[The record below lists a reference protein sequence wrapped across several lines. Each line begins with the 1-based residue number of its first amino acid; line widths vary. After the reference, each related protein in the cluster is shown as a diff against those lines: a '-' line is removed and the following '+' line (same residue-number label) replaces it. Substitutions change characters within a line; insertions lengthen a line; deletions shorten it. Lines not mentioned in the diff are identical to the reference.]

1 MKEPWTLPGVPWKTE
16 SAFYGW
22 IRGILRKGW
31 SRHPVKLEY
40 IKQNRKRIPNPNV
53 NGRVSEVWGMTCQQ
67 CGNDFVQSQIE
78 IDHLNPASSLRCKE
92 DIQGF
97 VERLLFITFDDIE
110 AVCLECHAIRTFSQ
124 KQGISFEEASMEKIA
139 LDLIKKKMDKDW
151 LDAHGITPQS
161 SAEKRRIQI
170 VELLKEEKKDEQEE

>member
-1 MKEPWTLPGVPWKTE
+1 MKQPWTLPGVPWKTE

-53 NGRVSEVWGMTCQQ
+53 NGRVSEVWGMTCGQ
-67 CGNDFVQSQIE
+67 CGNDFVQSLIE

-110 AVCLECHAIRTFSQ
+110 AVCMDCHAIRTLSQ
-124 KQGISFEEASMEKIA
+124 KQGVSFQEASLQKIA
-139 LDLIKKKMDKDW
+139 IDLEKKKLDKAW
-151 LDAHGITPQS
+151 LESKGVKPAGNST
-161 SAEKRRIQI
+161 KRREQI
-170 VELLKEEKKDEQEE
+170 LTKLREELENE